1 MEIKDGMSRNYN
13 FREKVKK
20 KEQNKMALS
29 CEVMGCQPSVP
40 RMRKNKKGQT
50 YYVQGNTGTYKRFL
64 KKQATKKSRKI
75 DLEEIKSGSHYKK
88 IFDLMWEWY

>member
-1 MEIKDGMSRNYN
+1 MRSISRNKKNLTSVEIKDGMSRNYK

-40 RMRKNKKGQT
+40 RMRKNKKVRLT
-50 YYVQGNTGTYKRFL
+50 MYKE
-64 KKQATKKSRKI
+64 I
-75 DLEEIKSGSHYKK
+75 LEPIRD
-88 IFDLMWEWY
+88 F